1 MESRLVHTPTGGL
14 RAWRLVAALIV
25 TGCSRPDPWAPCK
38 DLGPVGFG
46 SRPAACAT
54 EPCRQC
60 AAALEASWR
69 ARQDPA
75 QRAAFRTRFMRISAD
90 ARETFITRARPDESY
105 PYEHCTAGLAT
116 GHSCAAFSDY
126 CVTVIADG
134 LRSATTTLA
143 QRTQYNIAASRACQS
158 PRDAMITRLRQCAPI
173 AANDRCESGPC
184 AACMAGHL
192 AALTVL
198 APLTDNL
205 DRATEFQ
212 TLVDATPEP
221 VARSI
226 AESLGAPEAPADIET
241 VVVQR
246 SLRAYCFS
254 LVTRSESPPPYACN
268 AVMVRFMTHPEYP
281 DAARAWEAVSHARP
295 TLREHV
301 LSALLT
307 EVARGESLSLAIT
320 GQLRTLPAAGTTSA
334 VTNAMGSP
342 VMTDAVYSTLRE
354 FLVQT
359 SAPGATIPPET
370 RPPRPSVGDA
380 AVPTMMPTAPTGG
393 AAPRPPVAPPA
404 QTG

>member
-1 MESRLVHTPTGGL
+1 MESRLVHTPIEVA
-14 RAWRLVAALIV
+14 RAWSLVAALIV

-46 SRPAACAT
+46 SRPAACTT

-60 AAALEASWR
+60 ASALEASWR
-69 ARQDPA
+69 ARQDPT
-75 QRAAFRTRFMRISAD
+75 QRTAFRTRFMRIAAD
-90 ARETFITRARPDESY
+90 ARETFITRARPDGSY

-116 GHSCAAFSDY
+116 GSSCAAFSDY
-126 CVTVIADG
+126 CVTQIADG
-134 LRSATTTLA
+134 LRAATTTLA
-143 QRTQYNIAASRACQS
+143 ERTQYNIAASRACQS
-158 PRDAMITRLRQCAPI
+158 ARDAMLTRLRQCPAI
-173 AANDRCESGPC
+173 AADDRCEAGPC
-184 AACMAGHL
+184 ATCAAGHL
-192 AALTVL
+192 AALTIL

-205 DRATEFQ
+205 DRAAEFQ

-241 VVVQR
+241 IVVQR
-246 SLRAYCFS
+246 SLRGYCFS
-254 LVTRSESPPPYACN
+254 LVTRSASPPPYACN

-295 TLREHV
+295 NIREHV
-301 LSALLT
+301 LSAFLT
-307 EVARGESLSLAIT
+307 EVARGDSLSLAIT

-342 VMTDAVYSTLRE
+342 VMSDAVYSTLRE

-359 SAPGATIPPET
+359 SAPGATIPPEMRPA
-370 RPPRPSVGDA
+370 RPPMGDA
-380 AVPTMMPTAPTGG
+380 SVPTMMGPVPTGG
-393 AAPRPPVAPPA
+393 AAPRPTAAPPA